1 MHSDYLAEEEAEQP
15 TSSSRAPVTAA
26 WIDEQRRLQMAYAT
40 SRAAWTQ
47 AWYRGREPEPP
58 TETERRSRSG
68 TVFDRR
74 QYRFNF

>member
-1 MHSDYLAEEEAEQP
+1 MRSDHLVAEETEQP
-15 TSSSRAPVTAA
+15 TSTARAHVTAT
-26 WIDEQRRLQMAYAT
+26 WLDEQRRLQMAYAD

-47 AWYRGREPEPP
+47 AWYRGRKPEPP

-74 QYRFNF
+74 QYRFDF